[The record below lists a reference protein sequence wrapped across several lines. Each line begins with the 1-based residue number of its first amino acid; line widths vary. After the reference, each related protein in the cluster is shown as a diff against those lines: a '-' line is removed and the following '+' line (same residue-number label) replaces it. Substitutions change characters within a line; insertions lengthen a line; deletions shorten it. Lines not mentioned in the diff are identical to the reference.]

1 MNHNESTSLVGRSLP
16 RREDQ
21 RLLSGRGRFVAD
33 LSLPN
38 MLHAV
43 FVRSQ
48 IAHGVIRSIDTAG
61 AIAAPGVV
69 CVLTGADL
77 RSMVPAQPDGLIA
90 FPAKWKSQIRHSFR
104 VPRPPLLAQDKVR
117 YVGEPVAVVIAE
129 SRSLAEDAAE
139 LISLDI
145 DELTAV
151 TDPEAALAPGAPL
164 IHERYETNLLGQFE
178 VGKGSVDAALASAPR
193 RLKQRIRHHRYAAMP
208 MECRGMLAAYNSHAP
223 SMTIWA
229 TTQQVHIY
237 RREVS
242 QLLRMPEDL
251 VRCIAPDV
259 GGSFGAKS
267 QGTEYLLIPL
277 LARRLERPIRWLE
290 ERREHFLS
298 APHARDQVHDVE
310 VGFDDQG
317 RILALKDSMLVDCGA
332 WQAVPGVVAYNTATH
347 LLGPYRVDNF
357 SMQCRIAATNKTM
370 TAAYRGAGRPEAV
383 LVIERVL
390 DLIAAEVGCEPA
402 EIRFRNMVTVDQMP
416 YAVGVPY
423 RDGEPIVYDS
433 GDFPGSLRAAIDAI
447 GGIDGFRQRQ
457 RVARKQGRYIGL
469 GIACYTEGTGIGPF
483 EGVVLRIDGSGKLY
497 VATGASSQGQ
507 GMETVFAQI
516 TAAAW
521 SVDPDD
527 VTLVFGDTGAIPAGT
542 GTMASRVTV
551 TVGSAIH
558 YASERLRTKV
568 FAIAAHNLECSA
580 SDLELRNG
588 KVGIVG
594 VPGRELSLAQIA
606 AAARPGWD
614 HGRPPDVESG
624 LEERYYYEPPTVTWG
639 SAATVAIVEVDA
651 DTGRISVEK
660 MVMAHDCGQP
670 VNAMLVDGQ
679 MLGGLLQ
686 GVGGGLHEAMVY
698 DGNGQLI
705 TGSFMDYKLPTA
717 GDMPAVE
724 LIHMNAPSPLNPL
737 GVKGVGEGGAIAPP
751 AAIANAVSDALSM
764 FGVQINSTPVRPE
777 TILEAIHKQRDKA
790 FSSTDTV

>member
-1 MNHNESTSLVGRSLP
+1 MNHNESTSLVGRSLL

-21 RLLSGRGRFVAD
+21 RFLCGKGKYVAD
-33 LSLPN
+33 LSLPD

-48 IAHGVIRSIDTAG
+48 VAHGVIRSIDTTRAFD
-61 AIAAPGVV
+61 APGVV

-77 RSMVPAQPDGLIA
+77 RKLMPVQPDGPIA
-90 FPAKWKSQIRHSFR
+90 FPAKWKSQVRHSFHN
-104 VPRPPLLAQDKVR
+104 PRPPLLAQDKVR

-145 DELTAV
+145 EELEAV
-151 TDPEAALAPGAPL
+151 TDPEAALAPGATL
-164 IHERYETNLLGQFE
+164 IHPRFGTNLLGQFE
-178 VGKGSVDAALASAPR
+178 VGKGNVDAALASAPR
-193 RLKQRIRHHRYAAMP
+193 RLKQRIRHHRHAAMP
-208 MECRGMLAAYNSHAP
+208 LECRGLLAAYNSQTP
-223 SMTIWA
+223 NITVWA
-229 TTQQVHIY
+229 TTQQVHFY
-237 RREVS
+237 RRELA

-251 VRCIAPDV
+251 VRCIAPDI
-259 GGSFGAKS
+259 GGAFGSKS
-267 QGTEYLLIPL
+267 QGTEYLLVPF

-290 ERREHFLS
+290 DRREHFLS
-298 APHARDQVHDVE
+298 SPHARDQVHDVE

-332 WQAVPGVVAYNTATH
+332 WHAVPGIVAYNTATH
-347 LLGPYRVDNF
+347 LLGPYRVDHF
-357 SMQCRIAATNKTM
+357 SMRCRIATTNKMM

-383 LVIERVL
+383 LVMERVL
-390 DLIAAEVGCEPA
+390 DLIAAELGCEPL
-402 EIRFRNMVTVDQMP
+402 EIRLRNMIAAEQMP

-433 GDFPGSLRAAIDAI
+433 GDFPASLRAAIDAI

-457 RVARKQGRYIGL
+457 RNERKRGRYIGL
-469 GIACYTEGTGIGPF
+469 GMACYTEGTGIGPF
-483 EGVVLRIDGSGKLY
+483 EGVVLRIDSAGKLY
-497 VATGASSQGQ
+497 VATGASPQGQ
-507 GMETVFAQI
+507 GMETIFSQI
-516 TAAAW
+516 TADAW
-521 SVDPDD
+521 SVDPND
-527 VTLVFGDTGAIPAGT
+527 VTLVFGDTAAIATGT

-558 YASERLRTKV
+558 FASERLRKKV

-580 SDLELRNG
+580 DDLELRDG

-594 VPGRELSLAQIA
+594 VPGRELSLAQVA

-614 HGRPPDVESG
+614 HGRPPDVEAG

-651 DTGRISVEK
+651 ETGHVSVEK
-660 MVMAHDCGQP
+660 IVMAHDCGRP
-670 VNAMLVDGQ
+670 VNAMLVEGQ

-686 GVGGGLHEAMVY
+686 GVGGALHESMVY

-705 TGSFMDYKLPTA
+705 TGSFMDYKLPVA
-717 GDMPAVE
+717 GDMPQIE

-751 AAIANAVSDALSM
+751 AAIANAVSDALSP
-764 FGVQINSTPVRPE
+764 FGVQINSTPVRPDV
-777 TILEAIHKQRDKA
+777 ILEAMHKKRDKV
-790 FSSTDTV
+790 SRSTDSE